1 MRHHETQHQEL
12 ILGALESVLRER
24 HHCMDQ
30 KRFLRENLLCDEI
43 LGSGTDRYLA
53 ARSRGSSSD
62 ASTFGAALLLSSELS
77 CSFDSCA
84 AFQIMPPWLFCTSAR
99 QRGGTTRQSPMETR
113 LGERSVNAW

>member
-30 KRFLRENLLCDEI
+30 KRFLRENLLCDKI

-62 ASTFGAALLLSSELS
+62 ASTFGAALLLSSAAASTAALPFKL
-77 CSFDSCA
+77 CHLGFFVLPRDSEA
-84 AFQIMPPWLFCTSAR
+84 ALLGSR
-99 QRGGTTRQSPMETR
+99 QWKH
-113 LGERSVNAW
+113 LLVNAR